1 VPVLRNSD
9 TILSLFM
16 TYYERHLPHWQP
28 PGRTIFL
35 TWRLYGSLPADVIWE
50 LDRQNNLKQGE
61 VFLKIDRALDEI
73 RTGPLW
79 LKDGRIAS
87 CVVNALRRGGFELH
101 QYILRAFVVM
111 PNHVHVLLDPS
122 VTLARITKGL
132 KGVTARQANEIL
144 GRIGKPFWQDE
155 TFDHWIRSRKQLE
168 RVQAYIERNPVAAN
182 LVSTPE
188 EWPWSSASGR
198 TSTLAC
204 P

>member
-1 VPVLRNSD
+1 
-9 TILSLFM
+9 
-16 TYYERHLPHWQP
+16 
-28 PGRTIFL
+28 
-35 TWRLYGSLPADVIWE
+35 
-50 LDRQNNLKQGE
+50 
-61 VFLKIDRALDEI
+61 
-73 RTGPLW
+73 
-79 LKDGRIAS
+79 
-87 CVVNALRRGGFELH
+87 
-101 QYILRAFVVM
+101 M